1 MKKVNIG
8 NLTTKEKIRL
18 LSGKDCWFT
27 CDFDGKIPSVRM
39 TDASM
44 GIRMPVDTDSWDGVV
59 PSVAYPSLQMLANT
73 WDLKTAGENAPA
85 SRTIVW
91 TRARILSSVPA
102 ST

>member
-73 WDLKTAGENAPA
+73 
-85 SRTIVW
+85 
-91 TRARILSSVPA
+91 
-102 ST
+102 